1 MELGWGLGSM
11 NIFLNKLPKWFW
23 NEARFSSQLW
33 GLYPPHHILPQQ
45 KFFFFFKGKIS
56 TPVEQ
61 KETRD
66 GRGQMSL
73 WTSLRCLVL
82 KKSMLF
88 AEFFI
93 FCTLSESAEWRDVLS
108 WTNPDQQRRGC
119 DCRNEQA
126 IMREWSISSESVMT
140 CQSWAWGFRER
151 DSERRYEHMDQK
163 NFLIKK
169 LMKEQ
174 RNSIEK
180 EKEIQEKRHTLKK
193 KN

>member
-1 MELGWGLGSM
+1 MRADLVASYGGFILH
-11 NIFLNKLPKWFW
+11 ITFFLS
-23 NEARFSSQLW
+23 RR
-33 GLYPPHHILPQQ
+33 
-45 KFFFFFKGKIS
+45 FFFCFFFL
-56 TPVEQ
+56 
-61 KETRD
+61 KERYQHQWSNKKP
-66 GRGQMSL
+66 GMAEV
-73 WTSLRCLVL
+73 RCLCGHLSGVLFL
-82 KKSMLF
+82 KKACCLLN
-88 AEFFI
+88 
-93 FCTLSESAEWRDVLS
+93 LSESAEWRDVLS

-126 IMREWSISSESVMT
+126 ITREWSISSESVMT

-163 NFLIKK
+163 KFLIKK

-180 EKEIQEKRHTLKK
+180 GKEIQEKRHTLKK